1 MKWFGI
7 ALYGLASLATIAL
20 GIAVAYYALYLF
32 SYFLVVSTFG

>member
-7 ALYGLASLATIAL
+7 ALYGLTSLAVIAL
-20 GIAVAYYALYLF
+20 GVAVACYALYLF